1 MPPKNGHKVERE
13 LTTSQRN
20 QIVVDLANGAISP
33 ERVGEKY
40 GFSGNSVRRWW
51 KIVPE
56 DEKMLL
62 VAQDRQRRD
71 VAAKRHAAD
80 MIVSDGD
87 DIDNDLRWLIRR
99 LRSVIEGC
107 TDDDKLLELAQ
118 MKEMRQTLM
127 DLAKVRGM
135 FTSKI
140 DVTFDLGSSPQF
152 IMLRQIIL
160 RVLERH
166 LDAKMDFLDEM
177 RALKVIDHE
186 PRPASA

>member
-51 KIVPE
+51 KTVPE

-140 DVTFDLGSSPQF
+140 DVTIDLGSSPQF

-166 LDAKMDFLDEM
+166 PDAKLDFLDEM
-177 RALKVIDHE
+177 RALKVIEHE

>member
-51 KIVPE
+51 KTVPE

-99 LRSVIEGC
+99 LRSTVEGC

-140 DVTFDLGSSPQF
+140 DVTIDLGSSPQF

-166 LDAKMDFLDEM
+166 PDAKMGFLDEM
-177 RALKVIDHE
+177 RALKVIEHE
-186 PRPASA
+186 SRPASA

>member
-1 MPPKNGHKVERE
+1 
-13 LTTSQRN
+13 
-20 QIVVDLANGAISP
+20 
-33 ERVGEKY
+33 
-40 GFSGNSVRRWW
+40 
-51 KIVPE
+51 
-56 DEKMLL
+56 
-62 VAQDRQRRD
+62 
-71 VAAKRHAAD
+71 

-118 MKEMRQTLM
+118 MKEMRQTLV

-140 DVTFDLGSSPQF
+140 DVTIDLGSSPQF

-177 RALKVIDHE
+177 RTLKVIEHE

>member
-20 QIVVDLANGAISP
+20 QIVVDLANGVISP

-51 KIVPE
+51 KTVPE

-99 LRSVIEGC
+99 LRSAIEGC
-107 TDDDKLLELAQ
+107 IDDDKLLELAQ

-140 DVTFDLGSSPQF
+140 DVTIDLGSSPQF

-166 LDAKMDFLDEM
+166 PDAKMDFLDEM
-177 RALKVIDHE
+177 RALKVIEHE

>member
-1 MPPKNGHKVERE
+1 MPAKNGHKVERE

-40 GFSGNSVRRWW
+40 GFSGNAVRRWW
-51 KIVPE
+51 QTVPE

-71 VAAKRHAAD
+71 VAAKRNAAD

-99 LRSVIEGC
+99 LRSAIEGC

-140 DVTFDLGSSPQF
+140 DVTIDLGSSPQF

-166 LDAKMDFLDEM
+166 PDAKMDFLDEM
-177 RALKVIDHE
+177 RALKVIEHE

>member
-87 DIDNDLRWLIRR
+87 DIDNDLRWLISARNVHIQDRR
-99 LRSVIEGC
+99 DHRP
-107 TDDDKLLELAQ
+107 
-118 MKEMRQTLM
+118 R
-127 DLAKVRGM
+127 
-135 FTSKI
+135 F
-140 DVTFDLGSSPQF
+140 VTAVHHAAADHSP
-152 IMLRQIIL
+152 RT
-160 RVLERH
+160 
-166 LDAKMDFLDEM
+166 
-177 RALKVIDHE
+177 RASPGREDGF
-186 PRPASA
+186 P

>member
-51 KIVPE
+51 KTVPE

-99 LRSVIEGC
+99 LRSAIEGC
-107 TDDDKLLELAQ
+107 IDDDKLLELTQ

-140 DVTFDLGSSPQF
+140 DVTIDLGSSPQF

-166 LDAKMDFLDEM
+166 PDAKMDFVDEM